1 MSATKIDTVKY
12 NNQSPQNLEVSPKN
26 ASHEN
31 KAFIVKV
38 FSHWLHE
45 EEDEVREV
53 RLDNI
58 ENENEVMV
66 RGDLICVSHFIIHNR
81 LKSNR
86 RVFLSF
92 LYRIYSWRPKLS
104 RKLAFKGK
112 PILRKNRLRLLLWI
126 TRRRKQ
132 APQATQ
138 WVKVL
143 LQRRWT
149 SNIRI
154 TAVEVVPNP
163 NACYAIRLS
172 SSKEQSRFHNSS
184 SKKSLQWKM
193 RPTQQSQW
201 TTAPAASSTC
211 SSEPRNGFRSLR
223 HSSMQPQYYRGS
235 KHCTWLM

>member
-12 NNQSPQNLEVSPKN
+12 NNHSPQNLEVSPKN

-112 PILRKNRLRLLLWI
+112 PI
-126 TRRRKQ
+126 
-132 APQATQ
+132 
-138 WVKVL
+138 
-143 LQRRWT
+143 
-149 SNIRI
+149 
-154 TAVEVVPNP
+154 
-163 NACYAIRLS
+163 
-172 SSKEQSRFHNSS
+172 
-184 SKKSLQWKM
+184 
-193 RPTQQSQW
+193 
-201 TTAPAASSTC
+201 
-211 SSEPRNGFRSLR
+211 
-223 HSSMQPQYYRGS
+223 
-235 KHCTWLM
+235 